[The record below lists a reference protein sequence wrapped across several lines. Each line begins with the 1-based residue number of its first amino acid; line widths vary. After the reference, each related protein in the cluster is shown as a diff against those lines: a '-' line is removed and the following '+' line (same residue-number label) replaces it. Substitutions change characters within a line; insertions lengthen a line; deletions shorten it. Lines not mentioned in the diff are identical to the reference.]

1 MALESEI
8 RKIQHPN
15 SEWFG
20 GRFNRKTRM
29 KNQQNTDKIF
39 IYMLTAETNW
49 VGSVTSN
56 PRYYKQ
62 QNSKNCNVFIWLNLK
77 NTH

>member
-1 MALESEI
+1 MALETEI
-8 RKIQHPN
+8 RKTQHPN

-49 VGSVTSN
+49 VGLVTEVLKTT
-56 PRYYKQ
+56 KQ
-62 QNSKNCNVFIWLNLK
+62 QKL
-77 NTH
+77 